1 MTETKS
7 PTKLRGPSLDDP
19 GMRIEKLEEI
29 SANDLENLC
38 DATNEAIIDGEGFG
52 WLAPPPR
59 HILEAY
65 WRGVLLVP
73 ERSLFVARMDDAIV
87 GSIQLVKPPVNNQ
100 AGAFAASLAT
110 FFMAP
115 WARGHGLA
123 RGLLGEAIEAARKQG
138 FRVLDLDVRAD
149 RQAAIAL
156 FEAAGF
162 KKWGEKPQYAMVN
175 RQYVPGRYYSLNLVG
190 EDDAGENGS
199 ARR

>member
-1 MTETKS
+1 MIETKS
-7 PTKLRGPSLDDP
+7 PTKPRGELPDDP
-19 GMRIEKLEEI
+19 GVRIEKLEEI
-29 SANDLENLC
+29 GANDLENLC

-123 RGLLGEAIEAARKQG
+123 RGLLREAIEAARKQG

-175 RQYVPGRYYSLNLVG
+175 RQYVPGCYYSLTLIRDN
-190 EDDAGENGS
+190 DAGENGS